1 MYITKILCY
10 TINIPAFICQCSWNS
25 NGSVPMWME
34 CWNWHPT
41 NPRERL
47 GEHLQELEEVHT
59 SAGDLM
65 SRSSAGDVAGDHS
78 MSTDI
83 PFPGVGKH
91 EKRKLVFSAV
101 PEKGSFSHVDWSRA
115 APSLTE
121 SSLVTLQLMP
131 IKSMSE
137 ESYDLTSRVLILR
150 VLNKSLNIHL
160 VLRDVSLW
168 LLLFKQH
175 VQIRYP
181 LNRKIRIK
189 RRYSIQR
196 F

>member
-1 MYITKILCY
+1 MKFKWLGTHV
-10 TINIPAFICQCSWNS
+10 
-25 NGSVPMWME
+25 NGMLKLT
-34 CWNWHPT
+34 PT

-115 APSLTE
+115 APSLTG
-121 SSLVTLQLMP
+121 SSFVTLQLMP
-131 IKSMSE
+131 IKKSLSE
-137 ESYDLTSRVLILR
+137 ESCDLTSRVLILQ
-150 VLNKSLNIHL
+150 VLNKSLKIHL
-160 VLRDVSLW
+160 VLRDVTLW
-168 LLLFKQH
+168 LLLFKQNL
-175 VQIRYP
+175 QIKVP
-181 LNRKIRIK
+181 SKP
-189 RRYSIQR
+189 
-196 F
+196 

>member
-1 MYITKILCY
+1 MLISVRPKKLRSHEKRCANWHHGLKLRKSKDVHRDSQGGGDMYSKTILCN
-10 TINIPAFICQCSWNS
+10 TMNIPAFICQCSWNS
-25 NGSVPMWME
+25 KGSVPMWME

-115 APSLTE
+115 VPSLTE

-137 ESYDLTSRVLILR
+137 ESCDLTSRVLILR
-150 VLNKSLNIHL
+150 VLNNC
-160 VLRDVSLW
+160 
-168 LLLFKQH
+168 
-175 VQIRYP
+175 
-181 LNRKIRIK
+181 
-189 RRYSIQR
+189 
-196 F
+196 